1 MIRIENLNKS
11 FGKRKVLKDINLE
24 INPGEITGL
33 IGINGT
39 GKSTLINCIAR
50 LLPYQGEIYVDEMK
64 LKDSESR
71 IWHVPDYL
79 NFPPSMTVK
88 ACKEFMYNLYPAW
101 NPSRAKD
108 IQDFFQLEDEAKIKE
123 LSKGNQAKLNL
134 MLGLALDADYLLLDE
149 PFAGIDVFSR
159 EQILELFGSFIQ
171 KDCGVLV
178 TTHELY
184 DVEHFIDR
192 AVLMS
197 EGQIKHSVY
206 LEDMRENEE
215 LSLVEWLRKELK

>member
-1 MIRIENLNKS
+1 MIKIENLNKS
-11 FGKRKVLKDINLE
+11 FSKHKVLKDINLE
-24 INPGEITGL
+24 VKPGEITGL

-50 LLPYQGEIYVDEMK
+50 LLPYQGEIYIDEIK
-64 LKDSESR
+64 LRDAKAR

-101 NPSRAKD
+101 NPTRAQD
-108 IQDFFQLEDEAKIKE
+108 IQDFFQLEDSKRIKE

-134 MLGLALDADYLLLDE
+134 MLGLSLEADYLLLDE

-159 EQILELFGSFIQ
+159 EEILELFGSFIQ

-197 EGQIKHSVY
+197 EGQIKHSIY

-215 LSLVEWLRKELK
+215 LSLVEWLRKELN

>member
-1 MIRIENLNKS
+1 MIKIQNLNKS
-11 FGKRKVLKDINLE
+11 YGKRHVLKDINLE
-24 INPGEITGL
+24 IQPGEITGL

-39 GKSTLINCIAR
+39 GKSTLINCLAR
-50 LLPYQGEIYVDEMK
+50 LLPFQGQVSVNGESLE
-64 LKDSESR
+64 DSKAKV
-71 IWHVPDYL
+71 WHVPDHL
-79 NFPPSMTVK
+79 NLPPNMTVK

-101 NPSRAKD
+101 NPARAQD
-108 IQDFFQLEDEAKIKE
+108 IQDFFQLEDNMRIKE

-159 EQILELFGSFIQ
+159 EQILELFGSFIE

-192 AVLMS
+192 AVLIS
-197 EGQIKHSVY
+197 EGQIKRSVY

-215 LSLVEWLRKELK
+215 LSLVEWLRKELR